1 MNEDTYRDKLTDL
14 QLEVEALRA
23 KLKEAQ
29 TGDLISRAAALTAL
43 TSTAGVGNRALD
55 KIRALPSV
63 QSQQVTGKLNADCIS
78 RKAAI
83 DALTEY
89 GNGRTVYIS
98 VEEAFRRIE
107 QLPSAHCDYCPYP
120 DDYDGRVAVV
130 RCKDCKYF
138 AGEGMYCE
146 NDIIVHFD
154 HFYCYNAERRPDGFD

>member
-1 MNEDTYRDKLTDL
+1 MNEDTYRDKLNEL

-23 KLKEAQ
+23 KLKASQ

-43 TSTAGVGNRALD
+43 TSTAGVGNRAID
-55 KIRALPSV
+55 KIRA
-63 QSQQVTGKLNADCIS
+63 
-78 RKAAI
+78 
-83 DALTEY
+83 
-89 GNGRTVYIS
+89 
-98 VEEAFRRIE
+98 
-107 QLPSAHCDYCPYP
+107 LPSAHCDYCPYP

-154 HFYCYNAERRPDGFD
+154 HFYCYNAERRTDGFN